1 VSSLRRL
8 LALLALAVGL
18 SVLAAAPVHAQGGGT
33 DSPCPRLVDYDP
45 TEFTQ
50 STTIDN
56 QFLPLVPGTQMVLE
70 GRANRTGEPLPHRVT
85 FTATDL
91 VKVIDGVRTRVMWD
105 VDQQDGELAEAEL
118 AFFAQDDDGNVWN
131 LGEYPEEYEDG
142 FFIGAPSTWIA
153 GVGDA
158 EGGIHMLDVP
168 SLGDFYLQGSVP
180 SIQFLDCA
188 EVALEH
194 QQVCVPTD
202 CYEDVLVT
210 HETSPLDPA
219 GGIQTKAH
227 APGVGIVEVGAIDDP
242 EGETLV
248 LVEINQL
255 DAAGLDAAREAALT
269 LDVRAYRTASAVY
282 GGTPPLGQPRQP
294 PPPPPVPPVVPLP
307 PVPGT
312 PAPSPAAGVLP
323 AATPPASTTKRK
335 KARSKRRKCK
345 RKRAQA
351 RARGDNVQ
359 GKKKRPRR
367 CRRKRGRS

>member
-1 VSSLRRL
+1 MSSLRRL

-18 SVLAAAPVHAQGGGT
+18 PVLAAAPVHAQGT
-33 DSPCPRLVDYDP
+33 DPPCPRLVDYDQAA
-45 TEFTQ
+45 FTQ

-70 GRANRTGEPLPHRVT
+70 GRASRTGEPLPHRVT
-85 FTATDL
+85 FTVTDL

-105 VDQQDGELAEAEL
+105 VDEQDGELAEAEL
-118 AFFAQDDDGNVWN
+118 AFFAQDDAGNVWS

-142 FFIGAPSTWIA
+142 FFIGAPSTWIH
-153 GVGDA
+153 GVADA
-158 EGGIHMLDVP
+158 EGGIHMLDAPV
-168 SLGDFYLQGSVP
+168 LGDVYLQGSVP

-188 EVALEH
+188 EVFAEH
-194 QQVCVPTD
+194 QQVCVPTPTD

-227 APGVGIVEVGAIDDP
+227 APGVGIVEVGAINDP

-248 LVEINQL
+248 LVERNQL

-269 LDVRAYRTASAVY
+269 LDVRAYRFASAVY

-294 PPPPPVPPVVPLP
+294 PPPPPVPVV
-307 PVPGT
+307 PVPG
-312 PAPSPAAGVLP
+312 PSPAAGVLP

-351 RARGDNVQ
+351 RARGNSEQ
-359 GKKKRPRR
+359 RKKKPARR
-367 CRRKRGRS
+367 CRRKRPRR